1 MKIGDIVFFRKN
13 ESFVSR
19 IISFVTGSSFSHVGM
34 IYDIE
39 NKGVVI
45 AEALAIGFHLSYY
58 NTEDFLLK
66 MATGKRLLKTGNL
79 NPKKVKDAIDRKIGR
94 PYGFVDLFRILVYKL
109 TRKTIGEDCSRN
121 LICSEA
127 VARVINSANNNK
139 NLSKEFKKPFD
150 FITPDDLFMSK
161 HLKMVEPKVRI
172 VL

>member
-19 IISFVTGSSFSHVGM
+19 IISFVTGSSFSHVGI

-45 AEALAIGFHLSYY
+45 AEALAIGFNLNYY

-109 TRKTIGEDCSRN
+109 TGKTIGEDCSRK

-127 VARVINSANNNK
+127 VARVIYSANK
-139 NLSKEFKKPFD
+139 RKDLSKEYNKPFD
-150 FITPDDLFMSK
+150 FITPDDIFMSK
-161 HLKMVEPKVRI
+161 YFWMTEPKVTI
-172 VL
+172 NL